1 MYILSAFDFQSCPQS
16 SWEEKYQVK
25 GKSLSL
31 TQIRNY
37 GRQILEVDRCYFL
50 YMYKGVHE
58 GAIASAAPPEIGI
71 RIKYIILVSL
81 YLSIVLNA

>member
-50 YMYKGVHE
+50 YKGVHE
-58 GAIASAAPPEIGI
+58 GVIASVAPPEIGV
-71 RIKYIILVSL
+71 RIKYIILVPL
-81 YLSIVLNA
+81 YL